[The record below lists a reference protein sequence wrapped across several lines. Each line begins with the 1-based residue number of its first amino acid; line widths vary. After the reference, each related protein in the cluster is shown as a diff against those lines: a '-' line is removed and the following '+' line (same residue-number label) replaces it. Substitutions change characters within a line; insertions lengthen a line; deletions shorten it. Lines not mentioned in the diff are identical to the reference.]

1 MKVLKKGTITLNKD
15 GTTLFY
21 GWQFKME
28 HPLEALT
35 LPAQLQELS
44 QRILASKDEY
54 WGKTFPHAYG
64 RVPRGPT
71 SRAKDA
77 QTRCANVAPKR
88 IKKEQRGTRGHSASR
103 GSSR

>member
-64 RVPRGPT
+64 RVPRGANEPCQRC
-71 SRAKDA
+71 SNASCKCRSQADKEGAAGHARA
-77 QTRCANVAPKR
+77 
-88 IKKEQRGTRGHSASR
+88 QR
-103 GSSR
+103 